1 MDMCD
6 ACTDRQQW
14 LLDLGDGSQVICLCQ
29 VENSQVEDEGKVATT
44 IDVGIQT
51 PPPVKRSSPSI
62 PNAPKRAR
70 KMSNIPI
77 DEEYESILKQKIFTT
92 HPDLYNDKD
101 FNEIIEAAKMWI
113 EDKTFDKEMF
123 IIVNK
128 KLSNDFT
135 YKDLEDEILQA
146 YANVSKGRKMKFN
159 IEFSI
164 LLQNIRSKEYHY
176 LHAPAYHTLFNRPK
190 TIFSR
195 SDIKA
200 IIKEIYNKNI
210 TEHYSRSLP
219 YSSYFSS
226 YIVERYLM
234 LRPTSSWTL
243 VSITNVYFKLF

>member
-1 MDMCD
+1 MSVSNQSKSYFRMDMCD

-14 LLDLGDGSQVICLCQ
+14 LLDSGDGSQVICLCQ
-29 VENSQVEDEGKVATT
+29 VEDEGEVATT
-44 IDVGIQT
+44 VDVGIQT
-51 PPPVKRSSPSI
+51 PPSKRPFPSI

-135 YKDLEDEILQA
+135 YKDLKDEILQA
-146 YANVSKGRKMKFN
+146 YVNVSKGRRMKFN

-164 LLQNIRSKEYHY
+164 LLQNILTKEYRY
-176 LHAPAYHTLFNRPK
+176 FHAPTYHMLFNRAK

-195 SDIKA
+195 SDIKT

-210 TEHYSRSLP
+210 AEHYSRSLP

-226 YIVERYLM
+226 Y
-234 LRPTSSWTL
+234 TL
-243 VSITNVYFKLF
+243 VSITNTYFSLYI